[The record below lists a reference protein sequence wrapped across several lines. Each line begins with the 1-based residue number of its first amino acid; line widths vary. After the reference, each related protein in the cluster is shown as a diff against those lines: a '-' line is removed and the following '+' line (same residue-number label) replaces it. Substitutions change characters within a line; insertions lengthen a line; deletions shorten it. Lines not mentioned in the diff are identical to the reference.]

1 MSQLIKTETK
11 SPTMPKMQGKLFA
24 AFKIEPFVHSL
35 VFGKGLNPADT
46 IVPSAIG
53 MNAHAAKSAMGS
65 AVSVPGFITGLCW
78 SLCALAH
85 GQKKLAALQEG
96 LPVASAYALE
106 HGSSMFKHGAGIS
119 AGSLETIVLAS
130 LKAMLALPAPAKRVT
145 DTAGDAETPRRRD
158 AETPRRGR
166 DAETPDTPRRRD
178 AAETPDTPRRRRRR
192 DRPRRRDAAETPR
205 QRQQPRQPQAADAA
219 EAAAAAEA
227 AQSYVRAV
235 TCPAAA
241 TKRNQ
246 ADFKAIALGPL
257 VSALV
262 RIKAAVD
269 RQQGRADRPCCY
281 LPVPQ
286 AGRQQQR
293 SLTIRRLDLLAR
305 RDFSACAGD
314 EVE

>member
-1 MSQLIKTETK
+1 
-11 SPTMPKMQGKLFA
+11 MPKMQGKLFA

-145 DTAGDAETPRRRD
+145 DTTRQMHRQKHPRHRQMHHRRQMH
-158 AETPRRGR
+158 RRQMHR
-166 DAETPDTPRRRD
+166 QMHRQRHRQMH
-178 AAETPDTPRRRRRR
+178 
-192 DRPRRRDAAETPR
+192 R
-205 QRQQPRQPQAADAA
+205 QRQQRLLLPRLRLPKPRLRKATFVRSLPCLMMKRNSQVEGDCPRPWFPPRAD
-219 EAAAAAEA
+219 
-227 AQSYVRAV
+227 QGGV
-235 TCPAAA
+235 TASKVEQTLLLSARSTSGQTAA
-241 TKRNQ
+241 TLINNS
-246 ADFKAIALGPL
+246 G
-257 VSALV
+257 
-262 RIKAAVD
+262 
-269 RQQGRADRPCCY
+269 Y
-281 LPVPQ
+281 
-286 AGRQQQR
+286 
-293 SLTIRRLDLLAR
+293 
-305 RDFSACAGD
+305 
-314 EVE
+314 

>member
-35 VFGKGLNPADT
+35 VFGKGLYPADT

-53 MNAHAAKSAMGS
+53 MNAHAAKSALGA

-145 DTAGDAETPRRRD
+145 EATPRQTCTGRCNR
-158 AETPRRGR
+158 PRCTGR
-166 DAETPDTPRRRD
+166 DAP
-178 AAETPDTPRRRRRR
+178 AEMQP
-192 DRPRRRDAAETPR
+192 AESTGR
-205 QRQQPRQPQAADAA
+205 GTGRGHRARRQQRLLLPQ
-219 EAAAAAEA
+219 AAAAETTT
-227 AQSYVRAV
+227 AQSYVRAI
-235 TCPAAA
+235 TALPHDEAEQQL
-241 TKRNQ
+241 R
-246 ADFKAIALGPL
+246 AIALALGFR
-257 VSALV
+257 LV
-262 RIKAAVD
+262 RIKAA
-269 RQQGRADRPCCY
+269 
-281 LPVPQ
+281 
-286 AGRQQQR
+286 
-293 SLTIRRLDLLAR
+293 
-305 RDFSACAGD
+305 
-314 EVE
+314 